1 MGVFMGF
8 VGETRVEESKL
19 ELIYKAVMAN
29 MIE

>member
-29 MIE
+29 I